1 MPRRTW
7 GQIHL
12 ELRAA
17 RVGVVCHCNNL
28 PPQVRICV
36 EKLMARLPPRI
47 IVATTTLGQGV
58 NIGTSYCHR
67 LYAVPLAQ
75 KCRISQRDFWNI
87 CGRAGRAFVDGE
99 GKILFAMDMTGK
111 AWQIKNAEDAAKK
124 YFNLAHLDQVESGLL
139 QLVRLLY
146 LLASR
151 VGISFETLVELA
163 ANDSFDRCAA
173 EKATVEALLDWID
186 DQLLA
191 LHVEYKGDDS
201 TVDWI
206 DDAFRDS
213 LAAIQ
218 EKAKQ
223 EQSREEQLIAFL
235 KARTSGV
242 LRKVPSPEARR
253 SVIAS
258 GLPLSV
264 GIVAFNDLDVF
275 REMVDRYLNAD
286 VGADSLGG
294 LVLEFETWA
303 RQHAKAIVESIPKQ
317 QRLDEIRPQWLAGGS
332 LRKIIEMS
340 GEDAADICTELYG
353 YQLPWLL
360 HSIAQ
365 KLDKAVEEN
374 RIEALAKV
382 GLLVELGLPTEAAAK
397 VFLAGVRSR
406 TAAVD
411 LSRFVRDSS
420 VSVSKIR
427 RALLDPE
434 TVAALSAHIL
444 PSTLEWLNLLSA
456 DHGVADIFPPDCSTF
471 RLETND
477 AVDTLHARQLTPG
490 ESIYLCSTD
499 GRFKCAVGATE
510 EMPFDKLANDPRVA
524 FSRSGDSW
532 MQVIRDPRVART
544 TGLSD
549 DFI

>member
-1 MPRRTW
+1 M
-7 GQIHL
+7 G
-12 ELRAA
+12 
-17 RVGVVCHCNNL
+17 N
-28 PPQVRICV
+28 
-36 EKLMARLPPRI
+36 
-47 IVATTTLGQGV
+47 
-58 NIGTSYCHR
+58 
-67 LYAVPLAQ
+67 
-75 KCRISQRDFWNI
+75 
-87 CGRAGRAFVDGE
+87 
-99 GKILFAMDMTGK
+99 
-111 AWQIKNAEDAAKK
+111 
-124 YFNLAHLDQVESGLL
+124 
-139 QLVRLLY
+139 
-146 LLASR
+146 
-151 VGISFETLVELA
+151 
-163 ANDSFDRCAA
+163 
-173 EKATVEALLDWID
+173 
-186 DQLLA
+186 
-191 LHVEYKGDDS
+191 
-201 TVDWI
+201 
-206 DDAFRDS
+206 
-213 LAAIQ
+213 
-218 EKAKQ
+218 
-223 EQSREEQLIAFL
+223 
-235 KARTSGV
+235 
-242 LRKVPSPEARR
+242 
-253 SVIAS
+253 
-258 GLPLSV
+258 
-264 GIVAFNDLDVF
+264 
-275 REMVDRYLNAD
+275 
-286 VGADSLGG
+286 
-294 LVLEFETWA
+294 
-303 RQHAKAIVESIPKQ
+303 
-317 QRLDEIRPQWLAGGS
+317 
-332 LRKIIEMS
+332 
-340 GEDAADICTELYG
+340 
-353 YQLPWLL
+353 QLPWLL